1 MSPADLFQTAAA
13 ALLIGALIGAFGIG
27 GVLLAPWLTHV
38 IGLPVHEAVA
48 ITMLSF
54 VAPGAVALAT
64 AARAVRRAVPGH
76 LRLVLA
82 TAPGALAGSAALWI
96 IPERAALIVLAVAA
110 SAIGVRLLVA
120 PESGGPRDAPARPAP
135 PGGLIGFF
143 VGFASAITATG
154 GPMVLTPL
162 ALWRGLPLAEVI
174 ALGQI
179 VQFPIAATASI
190 GNLLAGAVDA
200 VAGMWVGAMLVPGM
214 LVGQRVGRVLPV
226 RLLASA
232 VGLLL
237 LAAGVAFALKA
248 A

>member
-1 MSPADLFQTAAA
+1 VSPADLYQTAAA

-54 VAPGAVALAT
+54 VAPGAVALAR
-64 AARAVRRAVPGH
+64 AAPAMRRSMPGRV
-76 LRLVLA
+76 RLVLA

-96 IPERAALIVLAVAA
+96 VPERAALVVLAVAT

-120 PESGGPRDAPARPAP
+120 PEGAGPRGAPTLPRSA
-135 PGGLIGFF
+135 GGAIGFF
-143 VGFASAITATG
+143 VGFGSAITATG

-179 VQFPIAATASI
+179 VQLPIAATASI
-190 GNLLAGAVDA
+190 GNLLAGTVDA
-200 VAGMWVGAMLVPGM
+200 LAGMWVGAMLVPGM

-226 RLLASA
+226 RLLAIG

-237 LAAGVAFALKA
+237 VAAGVAFALKA